1 MLQFEELIQKLHDLK
16 PDLDDLED
24 ALDVKAMRN
33 EIDEL
38 DHKASEPGF
47 WDDTQNSQKI
57 LQRSAKLKDKLASM

>member
-33 EIDEL
+33 EIRRIG
-38 DHKASEPGF
+38 S
-47 WDDTQNSQKI
+47 
-57 LQRSAKLKDKLASM
+57 